1 MAKITVEKDFG
12 EWKVPKSWDDLTLG
26 KFQELEK
33 LYEGEEGEGEE
44 KRKFDVRDVLD
55 LLTEHTKDEINEL
68 PVEFTDMLLRKMYW
82 LHEQPDFGK
91 PSNKITIDEETYTV
105 HTENEMKFGEYVALD
120 AAMKGDKHNY
130 AAMLAILCR
139 KEGELFDAKF
149 ENEILPSRIEFWKN
163 VSVVKVMPIVS
174 FFLELSSMSLQVS
187 LLSSQIQDGINH
199 IVKHIETSRG
209 NGVFS
214 ALFTKWQTRKLR
226 KLQKSIKNI

>member
-12 EWKVPKSWDDLTLG
+12 EWKVPQSWDDLTLG
-26 KFQELEK
+26 KFQELER
-33 LYEGEEGEGEE
+33 LYDGDENE
-44 KRKFDVRDVLD
+44 RKFDVRDVLD
-55 LLTEHTKDEINEL
+55 LMTDRTKDEINEL
-68 PVEFTDMLLRKMYW
+68 PIEFTDMLLRKMYW

-91 PSNKITIDEETYTV
+91 PSNKVTIDGVQYTV
-105 HTENEMKFGEYVALD
+105 HNENEMKFGEYVALD
-120 AAMKGDKHNY
+120 TALKGDKHNY

-139 KEGELFDAKF
+139 KDGEIFDAKF

-163 VSVVKVMPIVS
+163 VSVMKVMPIVS

-187 LLSSQIQDGINH
+187 QLSLEIQEGINH
-199 IVKHIETSRG
+199 ILKHIETSKQ

-214 ALFTKWQTRKLR
+214 ALYTKWQVRKLK

>member
-12 EWKVPKSWDDLTLG
+12 EWKVPQSWDDLTLG

-33 LYEGEEGEGEE
+33 LYDGDENE
-44 KRKFDVRDVLD
+44 RKFDVRDVLD
-55 LLTEHTKDEINEL
+55 LMTDRTKDEINEL
-68 PVEFTDMLLRKMYW
+68 PIEFTDMLLRKMYW

-91 PSNKITIDEETYTV
+91 PSNKITIDGETYTV

-120 AAMKGDKHNY
+120 TALKGDKHNY

-139 KEGELFDAKF
+139 KEGEVFDAKF

-163 VSVVKVMPIVS
+163 VSVMKVMPIVS

-187 LLSSQIQDGINH
+187 QLSSQIQEGINH
-199 IVKHIETSRG
+199 ILKHIETSKQ

-214 ALFTKWQTRKLR
+214 ALYTKWQVRKLK

>member
-12 EWKVPKSWDDLTLG
+12 EWKVPQSWDDLTLG
-26 KFQELEK
+26 KFQELER
-33 LYEGEEGEGEE
+33 LYDGDDDKE
-44 KRKFDVRDVLD
+44 RKFDVRDVLD
-55 LLTEHTKDEINEL
+55 LMTDRTKDEINEL
-68 PVEFTDMLLRKMYW
+68 PIEFTDSLLRKMYW

-91 PSNKITIDEETYTV
+91 PLNKVTIDGVQYTV
-105 HTENEMKFGEYVALD
+105 HNENEMKFGEYVALD
-120 AAMKGDKHNY
+120 TAMKGDKHNY

-139 KEGELFDAKF
+139 KDGEIFDAKF

-163 VSVVKVMPIVS
+163 VSVMKVMPIVS

-187 LLSSQIQDGINH
+187 QLSSEIQEGINH
-199 IVKHIETSRG
+199 ILKHIETSKQ

-214 ALFTKWQTRKLR
+214 ALYTKWQVRKLK

>member
-12 EWKVPKSWDDLTLG
+12 EWKVPQSWDDLTLG
-26 KFQELEK
+26 KFQELER
-33 LYEGEEGEGEE
+33 LYDGDDKE
-44 KRKFDVRDVLD
+44 RKFDVRDVLD
-55 LLTEHTKDEINEL
+55 LMTDRTKDEINEL
-68 PVEFTDMLLRKMYW
+68 PIEFTDILLRKMYW

-91 PSNKITIDEETYTV
+91 PSNKVTIDGVQYTV
-105 HTENEMKFGEYVALD
+105 HNENEMKFGEYVALD
-120 AAMKGDKHNY
+120 TAMKGDKHNY

-139 KEGELFDAKF
+139 KDGEIFDAKF

-163 VSVVKVMPIVS
+163 VSVMKVMPIVS

-187 LLSSQIQDGINH
+187 QLSLEVQEGINH
-199 IVKHIETSRG
+199 ILKHIETSKQ

-214 ALFTKWQTRKLR
+214 ALYTKWQVRKLK

>member
-12 EWKVPKSWDDLTLG
+12 EWKVPQSWDDLTLG
-26 KFQELEK
+26 KFQELER
-33 LYEGEEGEGEE
+33 LYDGDEDKE
-44 KRKFDVRDVLD
+44 RKFDVRDVLD
-55 LLTEHTKDEINEL
+55 LMTDRTKDEINEL
-68 PVEFTDMLLRKMYW
+68 PIEFTDSLLRKMYW

-91 PSNKITIDEETYTV
+91 PSNKVTIDGVQYTV
-105 HTENEMKFGEYVALD
+105 HNENEMKFGEYVALD
-120 AAMKGDKHNY
+120 TAMKGDKHNY

-139 KEGELFDAKF
+139 KDGEIFDAKF

-163 VSVVKVMPIVS
+163 VSVMKVMPIVS

-187 LLSSQIQDGINH
+187 QLSSEIQEGINH
-199 IVKHIETSRG
+199 ILKHIETSKR

-214 ALFTKWQTRKLR
+214 ALYTKWQVRKLK

>member
-12 EWKVPKSWDDLTLG
+12 EWKVPQSWDDLTLG
-26 KFQELEK
+26 KFQELER
-33 LYEGEEGEGEE
+33 LYDGDDDKE
-44 KRKFDVRDVLD
+44 RKFDVRDVLD
-55 LLTEHTKDEINEL
+55 LMTDRTKDEINEL
-68 PVEFTDMLLRKMYW
+68 PIEFTDMLLRKMYW

-91 PSNKITIDEETYTV
+91 PSNKITIDGETYTV
-105 HTENEMKFGEYVALD
+105 HKENEMKFGEYVALD
-120 AAMKGDKHNY
+120 TAMKGDKHNY

-139 KEGELFDAKF
+139 KEGEIFDAKF

-163 VSVVKVMPIVS
+163 VSVMKVMPIVS

-187 LLSSQIQDGINH
+187 QLSLEIQEGINH
-199 IVKHIETSRG
+199 ILKHIETSKR

-214 ALFTKWQTRKLR
+214 ALYTKWQVRKLK

>member
-12 EWKVPKSWDDLTLG
+12 EWKVPSSWDDLTLG
-26 KFQELEK
+26 KFQELER
-33 LYEGEEGEGEE
+33 LYDGDENE
-44 KRKFDVRDVLD
+44 RKFDVRDVLD
-55 LLTEHTKDEINEL
+55 LMTDRTKDEINEL
-68 PVEFTDMLLRKMYW
+68 PIEFTDMLLRKMYW

-91 PSNKITIDEETYTV
+91 PSNKITIDGVQYTV
-105 HTENEMKFGEYVALD
+105 HNENEMKFGEYVALD
-120 AAMKGDKHNY
+120 TALKGDKHNY

-139 KEGELFDAKF
+139 KEGEIFDAKF

-163 VSVVKVMPIVS
+163 VSVMKVMPIVS

-187 LLSSQIQDGINH
+187 QLSSEIQEGINH
-199 IVKHIETSRG
+199 ILKHIETSKR

-214 ALFTKWQTRKLR
+214 ALYTKWQVRKLK

>member
-12 EWKVPKSWDDLTLG
+12 EWKVPSSWDELTLG
-26 KFQELEK
+26 KFQELER
-33 LYEGEEGEGEE
+33 LYDGDEE
-44 KRKFDVRDVLD
+44 RKFDVRDVLD
-55 LLTEHTKDEINEL
+55 LMTDRTKDEINEL
-68 PVEFTDMLLRKMYW
+68 PIEFTDSLLRKMYW

-91 PSNKITIDEETYTV
+91 PSNKVIIDGVQYTV
-105 HTENEMKFGEYVALD
+105 HNENEMKFGEYVALD
-120 AAMKGDKHNY
+120 TALKGDKHNY

-139 KEGELFDAKF
+139 KDGEIFDSKF

-163 VSVVKVMPIVS
+163 VSVMKVMPIVS

-187 LLSSQIQDGINH
+187 QLSLEIQEGINH
-199 IVKHIETSRG
+199 ILKHIETSKR

-214 ALFTKWQTRKLR
+214 ALYTRWQMRKLK

>member
-12 EWKVPKSWDDLTLG
+12 EWKVPSSWDDLTLG
-26 KFQELEK
+26 KFQELER
-33 LYEGEEGEGEE
+33 LYDTEDGNE
-44 KRKFDVRDVLD
+44 RKFDVRDVLD
-55 LLTEHTKDEINEL
+55 LMTDRTKDEINEL
-68 PVEFTDMLLRKMYW
+68 PIEFTDSLLRKMYW

-91 PSNKITIDEETYTV
+91 PSNKITIDGETYTV
-105 HTENEMKFGEYVALD
+105 HNENEMKFGEYVALD
-120 AAMKGDKHNY
+120 TALKGDKHNY

-139 KEGELFDAKF
+139 KDGEIFDAKF

-163 VSVVKVMPIVS
+163 VSVMKVMPIVS

-187 LLSSQIQDGINH
+187 QLSLEIQEGINH
-199 IVKHIETSRG
+199 ILKHIETSKR

-214 ALFTKWQTRKLR
+214 ALYTKWQVRKLR

>member
-12 EWKVPKSWDDLTLG
+12 EWKVPQSWDDLTLG
-26 KFQELEK
+26 KFQELER
-33 LYEGEEGEGEE
+33 LYDGDE
-44 KRKFDVRDVLD
+44 KERKFDVRDVLD
-55 LLTEHTKDEINEL
+55 LMTDRTKDEINEL
-68 PVEFTDMLLRKMYW
+68 PIEFTDSLLRKMYW

-91 PSNKITIDEETYTV
+91 PSNKVTIDGVQYTV
-105 HTENEMKFGEYVALD
+105 HNENEMKFGEYVALD
-120 AAMKGDKHNY
+120 TAMKGDKHNY

-139 KEGELFDAKF
+139 KDGEIFDAKF

-163 VSVVKVMPIVS
+163 VSVMKVMPIVS

-187 LLSSQIQDGINH
+187 QLSSEIQEGINH
-199 IVKHIETSRG
+199 ILKHIETSKQ

-214 ALFTKWQTRKLR
+214 ALYTKWQVRKLK

>member
-12 EWKVPKSWDDLTLG
+12 EWKVPQSWDDLTLG

-33 LYEGEEGEGEE
+33 LYDGDDDKE
-44 KRKFDVRDVLD
+44 RKFDVRDVLD
-55 LLTEHTKDEINEL
+55 LMTDRTKDEINEL
-68 PVEFTDMLLRKMYW
+68 PIEFTDMLLRKMYW
-82 LHEQPDFGK
+82 LHEQPQFGK
-91 PSNKITIDEETYTV
+91 PSNKVTIDGVQYTV
-105 HTENEMKFGEYVALD
+105 HNENEMKFGEYVALD
-120 AAMKGDKHNY
+120 TAMKGDKHNY

-139 KEGELFDAKF
+139 KDGEIFDAKF

-163 VSVVKVMPIVS
+163 VSVMKVMPIVS

-187 LLSSQIQDGINH
+187 QLSSEIQEGINH
-199 IVKHIETSRG
+199 ILKHIETSKQ

-214 ALFTKWQTRKLR
+214 ALYTKWQVRKLK

>member
-12 EWKVPKSWDDLTLG
+12 EWKVPQSWDDLTLG
-26 KFQELEK
+26 KFQELER
-33 LYEGEEGEGEE
+33 LYDGDEE
-44 KRKFDVRDVLD
+44 RKFDVRDVLD
-55 LLTEHTKDEINEL
+55 LMTDRNKDEINEL
-68 PVEFTDMLLRKMYW
+68 PIEFTDSLLRKMYW

-91 PSNKITIDEETYTV
+91 PSNNVIIDGVQYTV
-105 HTENEMKFGEYVALD
+105 HNENEMKFGEYVALD
-120 AAMKGDKHNY
+120 TAMKGDKHNY

-139 KEGELFDAKF
+139 KEGEIFDAKF

-163 VSVVKVMPIVS
+163 VSVMKVMPIVS

-187 LLSSQIQDGINH
+187 QLSLEIQEGINH
-199 IVKHIETSRG
+199 ILKHIETSKQ

-214 ALFTKWQTRKLR
+214 ALYTKWQVRKLK

>member
-12 EWKVPKSWDDLTLG
+12 EWKVPSSWDDLTLG
-26 KFQELEK
+26 KFQELER
-33 LYEGEEGEGEE
+33 LYDGDDDKE
-44 KRKFDVRDVLD
+44 RKFDVRDVLD
-55 LLTEHTKDEINEL
+55 LMTEHTKDEINEL
-68 PVEFTDMLLRKMYW
+68 PIEFTDMLLRKMYW

-91 PSNKITIDEETYTV
+91 PSNKITIDGVQYTV
-105 HTENEMKFGEYVALD
+105 HNENEMKFGEYVALD
-120 AAMKGDKHNY
+120 TAMKGDKHNY

-139 KEGELFDAKF
+139 KEGEIFDAKF

-163 VSVVKVMPIVS
+163 VSVIKVMPIVS

-187 LLSSQIQDGINH
+187 QLSSEIQEGINH
-199 IVKHIETSRG
+199 ILKHIETSKR

-214 ALFTKWQTRKLR
+214 ALYTKWQVRKLK

>member
-12 EWKVPKSWDDLTLG
+12 EWKVPQSWDDLTLG
-26 KFQELEK
+26 KFQELER
-33 LYEGEEGEGEE
+33 LYDGDEE
-44 KRKFDVRDVLD
+44 RKFDVRDVLD
-55 LLTEHTKDEINEL
+55 LMTDRTKDEINEL
-68 PVEFTDMLLRKMYW
+68 PIEFTDSLLRKMYW

-91 PSNKITIDEETYTV
+91 PSNKITIDGVQYTV
-105 HTENEMKFGEYVALD
+105 HNENEMKFGEYVALD
-120 AAMKGDKHNY
+120 TALKGDKHNY

-139 KEGELFDAKF
+139 KDGEIFDAKF

-163 VSVVKVMPIVS
+163 VSVMKVMPIVS

-187 LLSSQIQDGINH
+187 QLSLEIQEGINH
-199 IVKHIETSRG
+199 ILKHIETSKR

-214 ALFTKWQTRKLR
+214 ALYTKWQVRKLK

>member
-12 EWKVPKSWDDLTLG
+12 EWKVPQSWDDLTLG

-33 LYEGEEGEGEE
+33 LYDGDENE
-44 KRKFDVRDVLD
+44 RKFDVRDVLD
-55 LLTEHTKDEINEL
+55 LMTDRTKDEINEL
-68 PVEFTDMLLRKMYW
+68 PIEFTDSLLRKMYW

-91 PSNKITIDEETYTV
+91 PSNKVIIDGVQYTV
-105 HTENEMKFGEYVALD
+105 HNENEMKFGEYVALD
-120 AAMKGDKHNY
+120 TALKGDKHNY

-139 KEGELFDAKF
+139 KEGEVFDAKF

-163 VSVVKVMPIVS
+163 VSVMKVMPIVS

-187 LLSSQIQDGINH
+187 QLSSEIQEGINH
-199 IVKHIETSRG
+199 ILKHIETSKQ

-214 ALFTKWQTRKLR
+214 ALYTKWQVRKLK

>member
-12 EWKVPKSWDDLTLG
+12 EWKVPQSWDDLTLG
-26 KFQELEK
+26 KFQELER
-33 LYEGEEGEGEE
+33 LYDGEEDKE
-44 KRKFDVRDVLD
+44 RKFDVRDVLD
-55 LLTEHTKDEINEL
+55 LMTDRTKDEINEL
-68 PVEFTDMLLRKMYW
+68 PIEFTDMLLRKMYW

-91 PSNKITIDEETYTV
+91 PSNKVTIDGVQYTV
-105 HTENEMKFGEYVALD
+105 HNENEMKFGEYVALD
-120 AAMKGDKHNY
+120 TAMKGDKHNY

-139 KEGELFDAKF
+139 KEGEIFDAKF

-163 VSVVKVMPIVS
+163 VSVMKVMPIVS

-187 LLSSQIQDGINH
+187 QLSSEIQEGINH
-199 IVKHIETSRG
+199 ILKHIETSKQ

-214 ALFTKWQTRKLR
+214 ALYTKWQVRKLK

>member
-1 MAKITVEKDFG
+1 MAKITIEKDFG
-12 EWKVPKSWDDLTLG
+12 EWKVPQSWDDLTLG
-26 KFQELEK
+26 KFQELER
-33 LYEGEEGEGEE
+33 LYDGEEDKE
-44 KRKFDVRDVLD
+44 RKFDVRDVLD
-55 LLTEHTKDEINEL
+55 LMTDRTKDEINEL
-68 PVEFTDMLLRKMYW
+68 PIEFTDSLLRKMYW

-91 PSNKITIDEETYTV
+91 PSNKITIDGETYTV

-120 AAMKGDKHNY
+120 TAMKGDKHNY

-139 KEGELFDAKF
+139 KDGEIFDAKF

-163 VSVVKVMPIVS
+163 VSVMKVMPIVS

-187 LLSSQIQDGINH
+187 QLSLEIQEGINH
-199 IVKHIETSRG
+199 ILKHIETSKQ

-214 ALFTKWQTRKLR
+214 ALYTKWQVRKLK

>member
-12 EWKVPKSWDDLTLG
+12 EWKVPSSWDDLTLG
-26 KFQELEK
+26 KFQELER
-33 LYEGEEGEGEE
+33 LYDTEDGNE
-44 KRKFDVRDVLD
+44 RKFDVRDVLD
-55 LLTEHTKDEINEL
+55 LMTDRTKDEINEL
-68 PVEFTDMLLRKMYW
+68 PIEFTDSLLRKMYW

-91 PSNKITIDEETYTV
+91 PSNKVTIDGVQYTV
-105 HTENEMKFGEYVALD
+105 HNENEMKFGEYVALD
-120 AAMKGDKHNY
+120 TALKGDKHNY

-139 KEGELFDAKF
+139 KDGEIFDAKF

-163 VSVVKVMPIVS
+163 VSVMKVMPIVS

-187 LLSSQIQDGINH
+187 QLSSEIQEGINH
-199 IVKHIETSRG
+199 ILKHIETSKR

-214 ALFTKWQTRKLR
+214 ALYTKWQVRKLK

>member
-12 EWKVPKSWDDLTLG
+12 EWKVPSSWDDLTLG
-26 KFQELEK
+26 KFQELER
-33 LYEGEEGEGEE
+33 LYDGDDDKE
-44 KRKFDVRDVLD
+44 RKFDVRDVLD
-55 LLTEHTKDEINEL
+55 LMTDRTKDEINEL
-68 PVEFTDMLLRKMYW
+68 PIEFTDMLLRKMYW

-91 PSNKITIDEETYTV
+91 PSNKVTIDGVQYTV
-105 HTENEMKFGEYVALD
+105 HNENEMKFGEYVALD
-120 AAMKGDKHNY
+120 TAMKGDKHNY

-139 KEGELFDAKF
+139 KDGEIFDAKF

-163 VSVVKVMPIVS
+163 VSVMKVMPIVS

-187 LLSSQIQDGINH
+187 QLSLEIQEGINH
-199 IVKHIETSRG
+199 ILKHIETSKQ

-214 ALFTKWQTRKLR
+214 ALYTKWQVRKLK

>member
-12 EWKVPKSWDDLTLG
+12 EWKVPQSWDDLTLG
-26 KFQELEK
+26 KFQELER
-33 LYEGEEGEGEE
+33 LYDGDDDKE
-44 KRKFDVRDVLD
+44 RKFDVRDVLD
-55 LLTEHTKDEINEL
+55 LMTDRTKDEINEL
-68 PVEFTDMLLRKMYW
+68 PIEFTDMLLRKMYW

-91 PSNKITIDEETYTV
+91 PSNKVTIDGVQYTV
-105 HTENEMKFGEYVALD
+105 HNENEMKFGEYVALD
-120 AAMKGDKHNY
+120 TAMKGDKHNY

-139 KEGELFDAKF
+139 KEGEVFDAKF

-163 VSVVKVMPIVS
+163 VSVMKVMPIVS

-187 LLSSQIQDGINH
+187 QLSSEIQEGINH
-199 IVKHIETSRG
+199 ILKHIETSKQ

-214 ALFTKWQTRKLR
+214 ALYTKWQVRKLK

>member
-12 EWKVPKSWDDLTLG
+12 EWKVPSSWDELTLG
-26 KFQELEK
+26 KFQELER
-33 LYEGEEGEGEE
+33 LYDGEEDKE
-44 KRKFDVRDVLD
+44 RKFDVRDVLD
-55 LLTEHTKDEINEL
+55 LMTDRTKDEINEL
-68 PVEFTDMLLRKMYW
+68 PIEFTDMLLRKMYW

-91 PSNKITIDEETYTV
+91 PSNKITIDGETYTV

-120 AAMKGDKHNY
+120 TAMKGNKHNY

-139 KEGELFDAKF
+139 KDGEIFDAKF

-163 VSVVKVMPIVS
+163 VSVMKVMPIVS

-187 LLSSQIQDGINH
+187 QLSLEIQEGINH
-199 IVKHIETSRG
+199 ILKHIETSKQ

-214 ALFTKWQTRKLR
+214 ALYTKWQVRKLK